1 MDEYVPGIGCKFKRE
16 PMGILP
22 TVVLELDELR
32 NDYKAKR
39 KEALEKHGKESAE
52 YRKWNTAQLTVKR
65 MRASIYG
72 ATGNPNFGWYDRSIA
87 ENITGAGREAL
98 MLIVEKAEEWGYQVI
113 YGDTDSIFVK
123 VGDDLSPEE
132 AGKASAELGNRLT
145 EYMRTRTDIYARTD
159 AIDVEAEAVM
169 DKIMISAKKRYGGRI
184 VWLPDTGT
192 DIMDLPIEA
201 RLKIT
206 GLKMKGS
213 KTAPVGKEIEKNS
226 LVELF
231 DGKHVDDIVT
241 TVKNYIDRIRSD
253 FSNGIISV
261 EEICGRA
268 RLRKSVPPSHLLQ
281 QIAPKIAK
289 KNSHYSE
296 GSSTVNVPNPEYLT
310 QLSNYHKAAAWHN
323 IVLVNDDYAPIEQGD
338 SYYTT
343 FVCDGPTW
351 IPNGGMVGFHD
362 IEQISEYTID
372 IDKVIEKNIIDSMDS
387 IMSAMGGNKELLSPK
402 EILFMVADYIE

>member
-1 MDEYVPGIGCKFKRE
+1 
-16 PMGILP
+16 
-22 TVVLELDELR
+22 
-32 NDYKAKR
+32 
-39 KEALEKHGKESAE
+39 
-52 YRKWNTAQLTVKR
+52 
-65 MRASIYG
+65 
-72 ATGNPNFGWYDRSIA
+72 
-87 ENITGAGREAL
+87 
-98 MLIVEKAEEWGYQVI
+98 MLIVEKAEEWGSQVI

-132 AGKASAELGNRLT
+132 AGKASAELGNKLT

-241 TVKNYIDRIRSD
+241 TVKNYIDRIKSD

-268 RLRKSVPPSHLLQ
+268 RLRKSIPPSHLLQ

-310 QLSNYHKAAAWHN
+310 QMSNYHKAAAWHN